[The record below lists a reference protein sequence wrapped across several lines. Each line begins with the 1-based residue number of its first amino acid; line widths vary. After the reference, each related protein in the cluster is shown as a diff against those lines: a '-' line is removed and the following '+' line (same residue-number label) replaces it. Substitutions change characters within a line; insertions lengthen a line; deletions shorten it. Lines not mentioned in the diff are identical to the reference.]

1 MKYLHDKIPDRH
13 CGACTECCS
22 ALAVAEI
29 EKPLWEPCKHLCPK
43 GCGIYESK
51 PQECSKFEC
60 MWLRG
65 FFGNDEHRPDKLG
78 LVVARIKDKRLGYVL
93 AVWESRPLA
102 LETAKVQ
109 YILDRISKYYYCY
122 VFPYMHQEKRVIL
135 GPDLEK
141 LQQLAEAV

>member
-1 MKYLHDKIPDRH
+1 
-13 CGACTECCS
+13 
-22 ALAVAEI
+22 
-29 EKPLWEPCKHLCPK
+29 
-43 GCGIYESK
+43 
-51 PQECSKFEC
+51 

-65 FFGNDEHRPDKLG
+65 FFGNEEHRPDKLG

-102 LETAKVQ
+102 LETAKAQ
-109 YILDRISKYYYCY
+109 YILERISKYYYCY